1 MNSGLFKNLSIAGA
15 KAQYDTQ
22 CKKILSEKIILA
34 WILKHVTT
42 EFSDMS
48 IEKIADC
55 IENPQISLVKVG
67 PGETNQASVVLHSEL
82 ENDVKTVMTGVE
94 DAVSDEGSIY
104 YDILFS
110 AYVPVKNAHIK
121 LIINLESQKS
131 FYPGY
136 EIVTRGIFYCGR
148 MLSAQLGTEFKAKD
162 YDNLKKV
169 YSIWICMN
177 APKYIGNAIS
187 EYSVKKND
195 IIPGIPDNPKAYD
208 KISVVQICLNNK
220 ADTHNQLLGML
231 NTLLSP
237 DISVAEKKKQLSEDY
252 HINTENKLE
261 KELNLMCNLSDLV
274 EERGIEK
281 GIEKGANKKLQELI
295 SKKLKKGQSLEV
307 IADALEESVETIQKL
322 INEMAAKTS

>member
-42 EFSDMS
+42 EFSGMS
-48 IEKIADC
+48 IEDIVDC
-55 IENPQISLVKVG
+55 IENPQISLVKVN
-67 PGETNQASVVLHSEL
+67 PGETNQESFELHSEL
-82 ENDVKTVMTGVE
+82 ENDIKTVMTGVE

-274 EERGIEK
+274 EERGIQ
-281 GIEKGANKKLQELI
+281 KGANKKLQELI
-295 SKKLKKGQSLEV
+295 NKKLKKGQSIEV

-322 INEMAAKTS
+322 INEMTNKTS

>member
-42 EFSDMS
+42 EFSGMS
-48 IEKIADC
+48 IEDIMDC
-55 IENPQISLVKVG
+55 IENPQISLVKVN
-67 PGETNQASVVLHSEL
+67 PGETNHASVGLHSEL

-169 YSIWICMN
+169 YSIWVCMN

-187 EYSVKKND
+187 EYSIKKND
-195 IIPGIPDNPKAYD
+195 IISGIPDNPKAYD

-220 ADTHNQLLGML
+220 TDTHNQLLGML

-281 GIEKGANKKLQELI
+281 GANKKLQELI
-295 SKKLKKGQSLEV
+295 SKKLKKGQSIEV

>member
-1 MNSGLFKNLSIAGA
+1 MNSQLVKNLSIAGV

-42 EFSDMS
+42 EFSEMC
-48 IEKIADC
+48 IEEIMNC
-55 IENPQISLVKVG
+55 IENPQISSVKVN
-67 PGETNQASVVLHSEL
+67 PGETNQTPSEQK
-82 ENDVKTVMTGVE
+82 NTVKTGIE

-104 YDILFS
+104 YDVIFS
-110 AYVPVKNAHIK
+110 AYVPAKDARIK
-121 LIINLESQKS
+121 LIINLEAQKS

-148 MLSAQLGTEFKAKD
+148 MLSAQLGTEFRAKD

-187 EYSVKKND
+187 EYSIKKDD
-195 IIPGIPDNPKAYD
+195 IISGIPNKPKAYD

-220 ADTHNQLLGML
+220 SDTHNQLLGML
-231 NTLLSP
+231 NILLSP
-237 DISVAEKKKQLSEDY
+237 DIPVTEKKKHLSEDY
-252 HINTENKLE
+252 HINTENKLK
-261 KELNLMCNLSDLV
+261 KELNLMCNLSDFV
-274 EERGIEK
+274 EERGV
-281 GIEKGANKKLQELI
+281 NKKLQELI
-295 SKKLKKGQSLEV
+295 NKKLQKGQSIEV
-307 IADALEESVETIQKL
+307 IADALEESVETIQNL
-322 INEMAAKTS
+322 INEMEE